1 MRIERDDENDVAY
14 IYLVEEI
21 GEGEAESQFLVERDG
36 MPGEMV
42 LDFDAGGRLLG
53 IEVLGASAILRPET
67 LAWADEDDEDDD
79 EPPSPPFP
87 SAYGPALS

>member
-21 GEGEAESQFLVERDG
+21 GQGEADSQFLVERDG
-36 MPGEMV
+36 MPGEVV

-67 LAWADEDDEDDD
+67 LAWADEDDD

-87 SAYGPALS
+87 SGYGPALP